1 MSIMKLGRFAA
12 LESDVPDSPVLG
24 ADDLDESGAPVDASN
39 TVEAAA
45 IDAAEVEQP
54 VIEETNEEL
63 ETLDDS
69 AESLEAY
76 LDFIKEAKQN
86 GGMDKNTAKAVKIG
100 LDNALRPLG
109 TNSADFLG
117 MSKAS
122 LESFNTSRRLNQT
135 VSLENSITEALKSV
149 WEAIKRGINKLITY
163 VRDWWLKNFDVAIR
177 IKKRAEKIKSKA
189 NETNGAAKEKK
200 IDVPNIKQLH
210 ISKKA
215 PTTAQITS
223 SIEDVRKL
231 FEGSVKDRVADSYRD
246 VADGCVEMVDKIEAI
261 FNVSNEQQ
269 SGGKPTANVNS
280 GQTQVPVASEAA
292 KPVQDV
298 VDAVD
303 ATADAQGNVA
313 ANADA
318 DTPQVPDHATRFSNL
333 GEDSS
338 KVEMGTQLC
347 GGKAIFVYADHVAT
361 EMERIKPADG
371 KEVTIALI
379 QAVEKTVTK
388 AFCYID
394 DFSSKKVE
402 VDSSVSGD
410 TLKPSEVES
419 ICSEVISAMEE
430 VSRYKQNYSKYERY
444 TKDAIKKMDSS
455 INKANKDS
463 SSDAGKAGRSMA
475 KIMAAG
481 IKGQTRTINSSMGYL
496 ITTSRAALGYCTS
509 SLAQYKD

>member
-1 MSIMKLGRFAA
+1 MKLGRFAA
-12 LESDVPDSPVLG
+12 LESDVPDSPVLN

-122 LESFNTSRRLNQT
+122 LESFDTNRRLNQT

-149 WEAIKRGINKLITY
+149 WEAIKRGINKLINY

-177 IKKRAEKIKSKA
+177 IKKRAEKIKAKA

-215 PTTAQITS
+215 PTTAQITT
-223 SIEDVRKL
+223 SIEDVKKM
-231 FEGSVKDRVADSYRD
+231 FEGEVKDRVSDSYSGA
-246 VADGCVEMVDKIEAI
+246 ADKCVEMVDAIETA
-261 FNVSNEQQ
+261 FSASTEAHAWGQ
-269 SGGKPTANVNS
+269 TLANVNS
-280 GQTQVPVASEAA
+280 HRVQVPVVGPLAPQIQATIDA
-292 KPVQDV
+292 VNNV
-298 VDAVD
+298 VDAN
-303 ATADAQGNVA
+303 ATVA
-313 ANADA
+313 EQSGA
-318 DTPQVPDHATRFSNL
+318 DTPSVPDHATRFSGL
-333 GEDSS
+333 GEAS
-338 KVEMGTQLC
+338 KNVKMGTQLC
-347 GGKAIFVYADHVAT
+347 GGKAIFSYCDHVDA
-361 EMERIKPADG
+361 ELKNLKASVEKPG
-371 KEVTIALI
+371 GLTIEVL
-379 QAVEKTVTK
+379 QAAEKTVSK

-444 TKDAIKKMDSS
+444 TKDAVKKMDSR
-455 INKANKDS
+455 IGKANKDTS
-463 SSDAGKAGRSMA
+463 SEAGKAARCVA
-475 KIMAAG
+475 KIMAAT
-481 IKGQTRTINSSMGYL
+481 IKMQTRTINSSMGYL

>member
-122 LESFNTSRRLNQT
+122 LESFDTNRRLNQT

-149 WEAIKRGINKLITY
+149 WEAIKRGLNKLISY

-189 NETNGAAKEKK
+189 NETNGSAKENK

-215 PTTAQITS
+215 PTSAQIIS
-223 SIEDVRKL
+223 SIEKCTNGFTKISSKRVTDGYGEFLDKVVDAVESGAEEFGTKGKA
-231 FEGSVKDRVADSYRD
+231 EG
-246 VADGCVEMVDKIEAI
+246 EA
-261 FNVSNEQQ
+261 N
-269 SGGKPTANVNS
+269 GKKGKKGAKSPK
-280 GQTQVPVASEAA
+280 TQ
-292 KPVQDV
+292 KV

-303 ATADAQGNVA
+303 NTADETKEA
-313 ANADA
+313 AAASGATNAGI
-318 DTPQVPDHATRFSNL
+318 PDHATRFSNL
-333 GEDSS
+333 GDLSNEVTRS
-338 KVEMGTQLC
+338 EEIC
-347 GGKAIFVYADHVAT
+347 GGKAVFGFYDQGYTDFENGSSSADKGEPFENVEALEEAGKFISKIFLSVMDYTA
-361 EMERIKPADG
+361 
-371 KEVTIALI
+371 
-379 QAVEKTVTK
+379 
-388 AFCYID
+388 
-394 DFSSKKVE
+394 KKVE
-402 VDSSVSGD
+402 VDSSVSGS
-410 TLKPSEVES
+410 TLKLSEVES
-419 ICSEVISAMEE
+419 ICTVIISSMEE
-430 VSRYKQNYSKYERY
+430 ISRYKQNYAKYETYVKRSIQKLDAQV
-444 TKDAIKKMDSS
+444 TKSSKTEDQNVAKATRILAKGASSMIKF
-455 INKANKDS
+455 
-463 SSDAGKAGRSMA
+463 G
-475 KIMAAG
+475 
-481 IKGQTRTINSSMGYL
+481 TRTINSFMSYL
-496 ITTSRAALGYCTS
+496 IVTSRAALGYCTS